1 MTNDLNV
8 LKLWL
13 EKQILPM
20 FFQTVEK
27 YFESQNVVDK
37 NLRFVAITNN
47 MTTKQLSEH
56 SLSLSAAAQ
65 SDLPY
70 TALKNSILTAVADD
84 SKTNC
89 IDALSNKIRYSS
101 STEKTSNLMARLIST
116 YCMNPEQDQGTR
128 DLVERNF
135 TQLHFEN
142 IQNVLKAQNFET
154 FLDLASFT

>member
-1 MTNDLNV
+1 MTNVLNV
-8 LKLWL
+8 PKMWP
-13 EKQILPM
+13 EKPILPM
-20 FFQTVEK
+20 YFQTVEN

-89 IDALSNKIRYSS
+89 IDALSKI
-101 STEKTSNLMARLIST
+101 
-116 YCMNPEQDQGTR
+116 
-128 DLVERNF
+128 
-135 TQLHFEN
+135 
-142 IQNVLKAQNFET
+142 
-154 FLDLASFT
+154 